1 MDVILKA
8 LQSIMR
14 GGDDAEDSNIV
25 FSLCEDDQ
33 EDSHSKANPASA
45 DDNWVPAEEKG
56 DKKQSAFEVENVV
69 MESEKEREDGE
80 EEIVGALKP
89 TSCFYQSLI
98 QKDPDHFHRPHHRH
112 HHRHHQQQKQH
123 N

>member
-25 FSLCEDDQ
+25 VSLCEDDQ

-45 DDNWVPAEEKG
+45 DGNRVPAEEKG

-69 MESEKEREDGE
+69 MESEKEHEDGE

-89 TSCFYQSLI
+89 TSSFYQSLI
-98 QKDPDHFHRPHHRH
+98 QKDPDHFYRPHHR